1 MILIKLMEKN
11 KYTIIQRIE
20 KAFQQLTKAFFKR
33 LFKRISI
40 YITLQ
45 KIHFLQYRK
54 SKTMEE
60 FNEQGKPIDKAY
72 LEHHLPTY
80 LQKDID
86 ALKKGVAE
94 NSSLLDCLLDE
105 VYGSINSAYW
115 DQTITEEQATYLRKK
130 YLDI

>member
-1 MILIKLMEKN
+1 MKKEKLDNEDNMMD
-11 KYTIIQRIE
+11 
-20 KAFQQLTKAFFKR
+20 
-33 LFKRISI
+33 
-40 YITLQ
+40 
-45 KIHFLQYRK
+45 K
-54 SKTMEE
+54 S
-60 FNEQGKPIDKAY
+60 Y